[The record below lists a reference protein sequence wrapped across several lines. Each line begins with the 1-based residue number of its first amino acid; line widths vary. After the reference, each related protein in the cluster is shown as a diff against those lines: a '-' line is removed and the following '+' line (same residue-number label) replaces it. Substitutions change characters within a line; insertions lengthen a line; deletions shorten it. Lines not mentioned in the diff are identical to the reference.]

1 MSPARP
7 HVSAAI
13 FPSLSADLT
22 NLRSG
27 PVQRLAEGV
36 ADDAPDVILEGGAV
50 LKDTGP
56 QAVADAVHPSAVAD
70 GDIFFIIS
78 VGGQGDNE
86 LC

>member
-7 HVSAAI
+7 HVGAAI

-22 NLRSG
+22 NLRSD

-36 ADDAPDVILEGGAV
+36 ADDAPDVVLESGEVA
-50 LKDTGP
+50 KDAGP
-56 QAVADAVHPSAVAD
+56 QVVANAVHPSAAAD
-70 GDIFFIIS
+70 YDIFFIIS

-86 LC
+86 LG